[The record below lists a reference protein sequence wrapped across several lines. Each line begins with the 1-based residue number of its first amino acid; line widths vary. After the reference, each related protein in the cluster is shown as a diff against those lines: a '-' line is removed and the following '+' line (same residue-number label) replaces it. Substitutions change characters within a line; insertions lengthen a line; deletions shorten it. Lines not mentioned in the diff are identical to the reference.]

1 MPKSVHK
8 HIKIR
13 IYSRDFTFKVG
24 FDICAND
31 TCIKVISYEV
41 GSVSVLPKVF
51 TVITI
56 IQRNLWHQNYKLRR
70 VYREHDS

>member
-24 FDICAND
+24 FDICANH

-56 IQRNLWHQNYKLRR
+56 I
-70 VYREHDS
+70 